1 MQRGL
6 SMTVNNVHALLL
18 LLVIS
23 EEKDFLAQVIVA
35 ASIFTDIV
43 LSIITLN
50 GKCACVNIWFDD
62 FFLL

>member
-18 LLVIS
+18 LLVIL
-23 EEKDFLAQVIVA
+23 EKKDFLAQVIVA

-50 GKCACVNIWFDD
+50 GKCAWRKYRV
-62 FFLL
+62 